1 MTRQKLQRLA
11 MLQGALFVAV
21 ITIGG
26 TVAGY
31 ITGG

>member
-1 MTRQKLQRLA
+1 MTRQQLQRLA

-31 ITGG
+31 ITGV